1 MSLYNIKMKLLCC
14 IVLRRTYC
22 IDHFCSLSQGCG
34 DGSAGALVTLQFEL
48 ASTDNDVTPANRDT
62 AYAIVDSEPPNAPFR
77 IERYSGQLY
86 VTSVG
91 VDFENVQ
98 QWTLTLAVF
107 DEANHLCPVSFVCCL
122 FVCCVICLQWNV

>member
-1 MSLYNIKMKLLCC
+1 MEA
-14 IVLRRTYC
+14 VLTRSAST
-22 IDHFCSLSQGCG
+22 LQGCG
-34 DGSAGALVTLQFEL
+34 DGSAGSRVHLQFAL
-48 ASTDNDVTPANRDT
+48 DSTDIDVTVGNRDT

-98 QWTLTLAVF
+98 RWTLTLAVF
-107 DEANHLCPVSFVCCL
+107 DEANDQCPVSLCVCL
-122 FVCCVICLQWNV
+122 FVYLLV